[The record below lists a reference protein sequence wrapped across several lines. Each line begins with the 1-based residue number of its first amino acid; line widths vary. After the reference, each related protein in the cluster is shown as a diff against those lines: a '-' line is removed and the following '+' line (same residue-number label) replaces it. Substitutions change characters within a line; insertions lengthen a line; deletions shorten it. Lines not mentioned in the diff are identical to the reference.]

1 MPCSYCRTHTH
12 TDHRAV
18 SACPYNVQD
27 RALHIFNE
35 SIDPEPHKI
44 TTHLVKRLPQRYI
57 TDGSRRNTI
66 TLSLN
71 NEENQLWFKD
81 SQGRSPCDEGWNL
94 FSLFG
99 EGGEF
104 HTNDIQ
110 NVRYRRI
117 AEVLLEIHHLKF
129 RPHLGHVTCSVTYM
143 KRPDIPKVRRYKFEQ
158 DGRLK
163 YEEFSGEQ
171 ATHYLNQYTS
181 WIKNNARER
190 YQARQI
196 RDRDLAMER
205 TMERI
210 RRNEMERIRRN
221 ESQTN
226 NLETEQQRQQQQ
238 QRHTDYALIQERAQE
253 MRENGLPSSTQP
265 QPTDNLPPAVD
276 APFESDTCAICMDP
290 IGKVN
295 CVTIRCGHQFCGDCI
310 FHHLQMAKGTCCPM
324 CRKEYAVRP
333 PQYIPSQR
341 HNVGELPIQVP
352 LQLMSRTQVPL
363 QLMSRSAQYN
373 PAQRNN
379 VGEVIIQRQRPRPRP
394 RTRPTNI

>member
-1 MPCSYCRTHTH
+1 MSCCSYCRGSDN
-12 TDHRAV
+12 DHRSV
-18 SACPYNVQD
+18 SGCPFNVQD

-44 TTHLVKRLPQRYI
+44 TTYFAKRQGNRYI
-57 TDGSRRNTI
+57 MDGSGRNTI
-66 TLSLN
+66 TLSRN

-81 SQGRSPCDEGWNL
+81 SQGRSPSDENWNL
-94 FSLFG
+94 VKSQPPS
-99 EGGEF
+99 EGEF
-104 HTNDIQ
+104 STYEILNT
-110 NVRYRRI
+110 RYRRI
-117 AEVLLEIHHLKF
+117 VELLLKFHDLKF

-143 KRPDIPKVRRYKFEQ
+143 KRPDIPKVRRYKFER

-181 WIKNNARER
+181 WIKSEQRER
-190 YQARQI
+190 HRAILR
-196 RDRDLAMER
+196 RDRER
-205 TMERI
+205 LDREAIERYWRDQN
-210 RRNEMERIRRN
+210 RRILDQEQQRRP
-221 ESQTN
+221 
-226 NLETEQQRQQQQ
+226 NLETEQQRQQQ

-341 HNVGELPIQVP
+341 HNVGELPMQVP
-352 LQLMSRTQVPL
+352 Q

-373 PAQRNN
+373 PAQHNN
-379 VGEVIIQRQRPRPRP
+379 VGELPIQRPRPRP
-394 RTRPTNI
+394 RPSGRPRPTNI